1 MHTVVLDLY
10 GEIPSM
16 AEFKPFLYPLLSSE
30 ELKLFWEERNSE
42 NHVNYELSYRKLLQ
56 HLRRFSVKDWH
67 LIIVLGVSE
76 DTSCYDDNENLCTGS
91 LADQITKVQNHLI
104 ALLRGKMAPTRVSY
118 IVVDPLSRQGH
129 TNAPIDKQ
137 DKSYLHWEMDTR
149 GYTSLNNIPC
159 AFCEQDIHDLEEL
172 KADIDFS
179 KETTS
184 EGFGGLSNE
193 LQDKLTA
200 CCEKYIECV
209 SSAVCR
215 VACELE
221 EQLAVSLGVNIY
233 SRDKE
238 YLSIKKALA
247 IDTSFEETLW
257 SRIQLDPESVN
268 SLRPE
273 IIFKE
278 LLYDYY
284 SVNGIMN
291 ERSCCVRVRQADFS
305 APRHDSIQF
314 RVGIVILLLHEIG
327 DDGNML
333 GAKSFL
339 SLGNNIDVNTELAGN
354 MIDRYLHALEAAKDS
369 VKIDSTRAIQ
379 GSFTLQ
385 RTPEVHLDEPKVLEL
400 PAPPTSVNFEDW
412 KAWRE
417 EVNSSLIYEKDQ
429 YKKLDRENVFL
440 LKRANKNIE
449 TVDIDNIET
458 ALDKFKEDR
467 EAMKKVVANRE
478 YSDFNV
484 NWMAE
489 TQDLMDK
496 LKYRTEI
503 LSGRRLL
510 FSYGAILTCFVLV
523 MLFLDGGGGYK
534 LYMLGWGILSFLTM
548 SICFLVAK
556 IKLKRVQDK
565 LKVKA
570 SSCKKELSKILKGN
584 KEHLKKQCEFSAVAN
599 NYRKLSKEVNHELR
613 LKSLILYHAN
623 KIADHIELMR
633 PLADIWKAEESIRNL
648 DEFADKI
655 FYDRPVIDNLIY
667 SPSTFIPD
675 AASYRLVVKHG
686 LTNPSVTYFPFE
698 LVALEEDG
706 MFEGGRKDV

>member
-16 AEFKPFLYPLLSSE
+16 AEFKPFLYPLLSSK

-42 NHVNYELSYRKLLQ
+42 NPVNYELSYRKLLQ
-56 HLRRFSVKDWH
+56 HLRRFSVNNWH

-76 DTSCYDDNENLCTGS
+76 ETSSYDENENLCAGS
-91 LADQITKVQNHLI
+91 LADQITKVQNSLI
-104 ALLRGKMAPTRVSY
+104 ARLSGKMVPMRVSY

-129 TNAPIDKQ
+129 TNAPIDKK
-137 DKSYLHWEMDTR
+137 DKSYLHWEMDTC
-149 GYTSLNNIPC
+149 GYTSSNNIPC
-159 AFCEQDIHDLEEL
+159 TFREQDIKDLEEL

-184 EGFGGLSNE
+184 EGFGGLSSD
-193 LQDKLTA
+193 LRDTLTA

-221 EQLAVSLGVNIY
+221 DQLAASRGVNIY

-247 IDTSFEETLW
+247 IETNFEETLW

-314 RVGIVILLLHEIG
+314 RVGIMILLLHEIG

-339 SLGNNIDVNTELAGN
+339 ALGNSIDVNTELAGN
-354 MIDRYLHALEAAKDS
+354 MIDRYLHALEVAKDS

-385 RTPEVHLDEPKVLEL
+385 RTPEVHLEEPKVLEL
-400 PAPPTSVNFEDW
+400 PVFPTTISFVDW
-412 KAWRE
+412 KAWWE
-417 EVNSSLIYEKDQ
+417 EVNSSLAYEKDQ
-429 YKKLDRENVFL
+429 YKKLDKENVFL

-458 ALDKFKEDR
+458 ALEKFKEDS
-467 EAMKKVVANRE
+467 EAMKKVVANKE
-478 YSDFNV
+478 YLDFSV
-484 NWMAE
+484 SWRAD
-489 TQDLMDK
+489 TKDLIDK
-496 LKYRTEI
+496 LKYRIEI
-503 LSGRRLL
+503 FSGKRLL
-510 FSYGAILTCFVLV
+510 FYYGSIATFFVIL
-523 MLFLDGGGGYK
+523 MLFLGGGGGYQY
-534 LYMLGWGILSFLTM
+534 YMLSWGVLSLLTM
-548 SICFLVAK
+548 GICLLGAK
-556 IKLKRVQDK
+556 IKLKRVQDA
-565 LKVKA
+565 LKAKA
-570 SSCKKELSKILKGN
+570 SACKNDLSKILKGN
-584 KEHLKKQCEFSAVAN
+584 TEHLKKQCEFSAVAN

-633 PLADIWKAEESIRNL
+633 PLAEIWKAEEPILNS

-698 LVALEEDG
+698 LVELEEDG